1 MSDLPIV
8 KREAN
13 LQRTVVQASDVRQR
27 SRRRQTN
34 IYAIWRLAVLIVV
47 AGIVLLPLT
56 ATVLGGFKDLGELR
70 TNPLGLPRVW
80 LWGNYWDILDS
91 RRYWRVLGNSLF
103 IASFTVALTVA
114 LSATAAFAFAH
125 LRFFGRRFLFN
136 YLVLG
141 LMFPAAAAIL
151 PLFIRVRQLGL
162 VDTPWGVILPQVAF
176 GLAMGVLLMRNAYR
190 QLPTELLD
198 AALVDGCGYMR
209 YFAHITL
216 PLSRPILSTV
226 GIIAF
231 VGSWNNYLVP
241 LIMLDTNS
249 LYPWPLGLMDYEGQ
263 YSTNWQLVLAFIT
276 LTILPAV
283 IMFVIAQK
291 YIVEGLTAGA
301 VKG

>member
-8 KREAN
+8 GRDAGLPRKVARVS
-13 LQRTVVQASDVRQR
+13 TVHPR
-27 SRRRQTN
+27 SRHRQATL
-34 IYAIWRLAVLIVV
+34 YGVWRLAVLIIV
-47 AGIVLLPLT
+47 AGIVLLPLM
-56 ATVLGGFKDLGELR
+56 ATMLGGFKDLGELR

-80 LWGNYWDILDS
+80 LWGNYWAILS
-91 RRYWRVLGNSLF
+91 SPRYWRVLGNSLF
-103 IASFTVALTVA
+103 IAGFTVALTVT

-190 QLPTELLD
+190 QLPPELLD

-263 YSTNWQLVLAFIT
+263 YSTSWQLVLAFIT
-276 LTILPAV
+276 LTILPAIV
-283 IMFVIAQK
+283 MFVLAQK

>member
-1 MSDLPIV
+1 MSDTPIAR
-8 KREAN
+8 REAAPPR
-13 LQRTVVQASDVRQR
+13 QVAQARAHPQR
-27 SRRRQTN
+27 SRSRQATL
-34 IYAIWRLAVLIVV
+34 YSVWRLAILIIV
-47 AGIVLLPLT
+47 AGIVLLPLM
-56 ATVLGGFKDLGELR
+56 ATMLGGFKDLGELR

-80 LWGNYWDILDS
+80 LWGNYWAILS
-91 RRYWRVLGNSLF
+91 SERYWRVLGNSLF
-103 IASFTVALTVA
+103 IAGFTVVLTVT

-190 QLPTELLD
+190 QLPPELLD
-198 AALVDGCGYMR
+198 AAMVDGCGYIR

-241 LIMLDTNS
+241 LIMLDTTS

-263 YSTNWQLVLAFIT
+263 YSTSWQLVLAFIT
-276 LTILPAV
+276 LTILPAIV
-283 IMFVIAQK
+283 MFVLAQK

>member
-1 MSDLPIV
+1 MSDLPFA
-8 KREAN
+8 KRETRV
-13 LQRTVVQASDVRQR
+13 QRQVTKAVAERQV
-27 SRRRQTN
+27 SRRRQATL
-34 IYAIWRLAVLIVV
+34 YGVWRLAILIIV
-47 AGIVLLPLT
+47 AGIVLLPLL
-56 ATVLGGFKDLGELR
+56 ATVLGGFKTLGELQ
-70 TNPLGLPRVW
+70 TNPLGLPHVW
-80 LWGNYWDILDS
+80 RWGNYWGILTS
-91 RRYWRVLGNSLF
+91 LRYWRVLGNSLF
-103 IASFTVALTVA
+103 IAGFTVALTVSLA
-114 LSATAAFAFAH
+114 ATAAFAFAH

-190 QLPTELLD
+190 QLPRELLD

-216 PLSRPILSTV
+216 PLSRPILTTV

-263 YSTNWQLVLAFIT
+263 YSTSWQLVLAFIT
-276 LTILPAV
+276 LTILPA
-283 IMFVIAQK
+283 IAMFVLAQK